1 MEYHFNQMD
10 SRSIHLAPYTRR
22 FTWVPTV
29 ETIGFMP
36 HKREEVKHTFDSC
49 NFSFIL
55 SGRGTYDYA
64 GETYAVTAPCV
75 ILQWPDAPMM
85 YGPAANEMWS
95 ELYLIYPRCCLDVL
109 TRSSVFDPGN
119 PPVRSITAELSDA
132 VSKLYALT
140 SANPINADLIDIA
153 CWNLIVSSFGPG
165 ASPAQA
171 HPTLA
176 KCREYLSENL
186 AGSFDVEALAT
197 SVSMSLSTLRR
208 YWMKEHG
215 SQTFREYRD
224 MLLLQRSCRLLVETS
239 SPIKEVAGALGF
251 SDVYYFSR
259 RFHQLAGCTPTEYR
273 RAHAVPDG
281 GVPKRICHTPIKL

>member
-1 MEYHFNQMD
+1 M
-10 SRSIHLAPYTRR
+10 RSIA
-22 FTWVPTV
+22 
-29 ETIGFMP
+29 
-36 HKREEVKHTFDSC
+36 
-49 NFSFIL
+49 
-55 SGRGTYDYA
+55 
-64 GETYAVTAPCV
+64 
-75 ILQWPDAPMM
+75 
-85 YGPAANEMWS
+85 
-95 ELYLIYPRCCLDVL
+95 
-109 TRSSVFDPGN
+109 
-119 PPVRSITAELSDA
+119 AELSDA

-224 MLLLQRSCRLLVETS
+224 MILLQRSCRLLIETA
-239 SPIKEVAGALGF
+239 SPIKEVASALGF

-273 RAHAVPDG
+273 RAHAVPG
-281 GVPKRICHTPIKL
+281 GGDNAAHGRE